1 MMVTNWGFF
10 AKFCKILTKN
20 TDSIGW
26 RHCNY
31 MLMAKLP
38 CLVEQ
43 NLFPPAL
50 LFPGHLHLHWLHQ
63 FLFEHSHDLL
73 DSDIPE

>member
-1 MMVTNWGFF
+1 MMVTDWGFF
-10 AKFCKILTKN
+10 PKFCKILTKN

-26 RHCNY
+26 RHCSY

-50 LFPGHLHLHWLHQ
+50 LFPGHLHWLHQ
-63 FLFEHSHDLL
+63 FLFDHLL
-73 DSDIPE
+73 HSDIPE